1 MSQGISLSLG
11 YIIFNRILLDEFS
24 LLTLNIIILP
34 LIVFYSIV
42 KNEIKELTQESIAV
56 RISIVVFVLLVSSF
70 IIGDRAY
77 NSIILALILAVTMFL
92 VSLEYTIPKI
102 FIRK

>member
-1 MSQGISLSLG
+1 
-11 YIIFNRILLDEFS
+11 
-24 LLTLNIIILP
+24 LLTLNVIILP

-42 KNEIKELTQESIAV
+42 KSETRELTQKSIAV

-70 IIGDRAY
+70 IIGDMEY
-77 NSIILALILAVTMFL
+77 NSVILALISTVTMFL

>member
-1 MSQGISLSLG
+1 M
-11 YIIFNRILLDEFS
+11 FNSILLDEFR
-24 LLTLNIIILP
+24 LLILNVIILP
-34 LIVFYSIV
+34 IIVFYSIV

-70 IIGDRAY
+70 VIRDMEYSSVIFP
-77 NSIILALILAVTMFL
+77 LISAVTMFL